1 MRVKVEKRSLAWYIK
16 HHIEPLF
23 VDVRKNDTVASET
36 R

>member
-23 VDVRKNDTVASET
+23 VDVRKSDTVVSET

>member
-1 MRVKVEKRSLAWYIK
+1 MRGKVEKRSLAWYVK